1 MTYRKKNIFNKHSI
15 TKKCAWS
22 LILEAK
28 QVISD
33 ANILTKSI
41 SISKLINNNLYKYS
55 YSLEKNKVIRKNFNL
70 DAELQNLF
78 DLYMPIIF
86 NGKNNPY
93 LIAHIA
99 QTLDGYIATKSG
111 ESKYISSPNNLEHIH
126 MLRAISDVI
135 IVGTN
140 TVKLDNPMLTTR
152 LVKGL
157 SPMRL
162 ILDKGNVLKNNYNVF
177 SNRDGNGYKI
187 ISDKIKNYS
196 NNVFI
201 LPLYK
206 NKFDLNDIISLL
218 RKLNKKIIYIEG
230 GGSTV
235 SNFYNNKLL
244 NKMHLCI
251 SPIIIGQGHSSFI
264 LPKIKSLKNIKDNKI
279 KYFKMGEDILCDIDL
294 SIS

>member
-1 MTYRKKNIFNKHSI
+1 MTYHKKNIFNKYSI
-15 TKKCAWS
+15 TKKSVWS

-28 QVISD
+28 KVTED
-33 ANILTKSI
+33 KTILAKSI
-41 SISKLINNNLYKYS
+41 SISKSIRNILYKYS
-55 YSLEKNKVIRKNFNL
+55 YNIEKNKIISKNFSL
-70 DAELQNLF
+70 DSELQNLF

-86 NGKNNPY
+86 NRENNPY

-111 ESKYISSPNNLEHIH
+111 ESKYISSAQNLEHIH

-140 TVKLDNPMLTTR
+140 TVRLDNPMLTTR
-152 LVKGL
+152 LVKGF

-162 ILDKGNVLKNNYNVF
+162 ILDKKNVLNSNYYVF
-177 SNRDGNGYKI
+177 SNSDGNGYKI
-187 ISDKIKNYS
+187 ISDKIKHS
-196 NNVFI
+196 NGNTFT
-201 LPLYK
+201 LPLHK
-206 NKFDLNDIISLL
+206 NKFDLNDIIYLIK
-218 RKLNKKIIYIEG
+218 KLNKKIVYIEG

-244 NKMHLCI
+244 HKIHLCI
-251 SPIIIGQGHSSFI
+251 SPIMIGEGRSSFI
-264 LPKIKSLKNIKDNKI
+264 LPKIKSLKNIKDNKV

-294 SIS
+294 SGF

>member
-1 MTYRKKNIFNKHSI
+1 MTYHKKNIFNKHSI

-28 QVISD
+28 KIAENKNIS
-33 ANILTKSI
+33 TKSI
-41 SISKLINNNLYKYS
+41 SISKSIRNILYKYS
-55 YSLEKNKVIRKNFNL
+55 YDIKRKKIISKNFNL
-70 DAELQNLF
+70 DLELKDLF

-86 NGKNNPY
+86 NGTNNLY

-111 ESKYISSPNNLEHIH
+111 ESKYISSSRNLEHIH

-140 TVKLDNPMLTTR
+140 TVQSDNPMLTTR
-152 LVKGL
+152 LVKGC

-162 ILDKGNVLKNNYNVF
+162 IFDKKNILNNTYNVF
-177 SNRDGNGYKI
+177 SNIDDNGYKI
-187 ISDKIKNYS
+187 ISDKIKKY
-196 NNVFI
+196 NVNTFT
-201 LPLYK
+201 LPLHK
-206 NKFDLNDIISLL
+206 NKFYLNDIIHLL
-218 RKLNKKIIYIEG
+218 KKLNKKIIYIEG
-230 GGSTV
+230 GGSTI

-244 NKMHLCI
+244 NKIHLCI
-251 SPIIIGQGHSSFI
+251 SPVIIGQGRNSFI

-279 KYFKMGEDILCDIDL
+279 KYFKMGKDILCDIDL

>member
-1 MTYRKKNIFNKHSI
+1 MTYHKKNIFNKHSI

-28 QVISD
+28 KIAENKNIS
-33 ANILTKSI
+33 TKSI
-41 SISKLINNNLYKYS
+41 SISKSIRNILYKYS
-55 YSLEKNKVIRKNFNL
+55 YDIERKKIISKNFNL
-70 DAELQNLF
+70 DLELKDLF

-86 NGKNNPY
+86 NGTNNLY

-111 ESKYISSPNNLEHIH
+111 ESKYISSSRNLEHIH

-140 TVKLDNPMLTTR
+140 TVQSDNPILTTR
-152 LVKGL
+152 LVKGC

-162 ILDKGNVLKNNYNVF
+162 ILDKKNILNNTYNVF
-177 SNRDGNGYKI
+177 SNIDDNGYKI
-187 ISDKIKNYS
+187 ISDKIKKY
-196 NNVFI
+196 NVNTFT
-201 LPLYK
+201 LPLHK
-206 NKFDLNDIISLL
+206 NKFDLSDIIYLL
-218 RKLNKKIIYIEG
+218 KKLNKKIIYIEG
-230 GGSTV
+230 GGSTI
-235 SNFYNNKLL
+235 SNFYNKKLL
-244 NKMHLCI
+244 NKIHLCI
-251 SPIIIGQGHSSFI
+251 SPVIIGQGRNSFI

-279 KYFKMGEDILCDIDL
+279 KYFKMGKDILCDIDL

>member
-1 MTYRKKNIFNKHSI
+1 MTYRKKNIFNKYSI
-15 TKKCAWS
+15 TKKSVWS

-28 QVISD
+28 KVISNT
-33 ANILTKSI
+33 NILTKSI
-41 SISKLINNNLYKYS
+41 SISKLINNNFYKYS
-55 YSLEKNKVIRKNFNL
+55 YNIEKNKIIRKNFDL
-70 DAELQNLF
+70 DSELQNMF

-86 NGKNNPY
+86 NGVNNTY

-111 ESKYISSPNNLEHIH
+111 ESKYISSPQNLEHIH
-126 MLRAISDVI
+126 MLRAISDII

-162 ILDKGNVLKNNYNVF
+162 ILDKKNTLKNNYNVF
-177 SNRDGNGYKI
+177 SNKDGNGYKI
-187 ISDKIKNYS
+187 ISEKIKNYN
-196 NNVFI
+196 NNVFA
-201 LPLYK
+201 LPIYK
-206 NKFDLNDIISLL
+206 NKFNLNDIISLL
-218 RKLNKKIIYIEG
+218 KKLNKRIVYIEG

-244 NKMHLCI
+244 NKIHLCI
-251 SPIIIGQGHSSFI
+251 SPIIIGQGRNSFI

-294 SIS
+294 PIS

>member
-28 QVISD
+28 KAISTT
-33 ANILTKSI
+33 NILTQSI
-41 SISKLINNNLYKYS
+41 SISKLIKNNIYKYS
-55 YSLEKNKVIRKNFNL
+55 YNIEKKKITRKNFNL
-70 DAELQNLF
+70 DSELQNIF

-86 NGKNNPY
+86 NRGNAPY

-111 ESKYISSPNNLEHIH
+111 ESKYISSPQNLEHIH
-126 MLRAISDVI
+126 MLRAISDII

-162 ILDKGNVLKNNYNVF
+162 ILDKKNTLKNNYNVF
-177 SNRDGNGYKI
+177 SNKDGNGYKV
-187 ISDKIKNYS
+187 ISDKIKNS
-196 NNVFI
+196 NNNVFA

-206 NKFDLNDIISLL
+206 NKFNLNDIISLL
-218 RKLNKKIIYIEG
+218 KKLNKRIIYIEG

-244 NKMHLCI
+244 NKIHLCI
-251 SPIIIGQGHSSFI
+251 SPIIIGQGRNSFI

-294 SIS
+294 PIS

>member
-1 MTYRKKNIFNKHSI
+1 MTYRKKNIFNKDSI

-28 QVISD
+28 KAMKDKDV
-33 ANILTKSI
+33 LVKSI
-41 SISKLINNNLYKYS
+41 SVSKSIRNILYKYS
-55 YSLEKNKVIRKNFNL
+55 YNIEKKKITSKNFNL
-70 DAELQNLF
+70 DSELQNLF

-86 NGKNNPY
+86 NGGNNPY

-111 ESKYISSPNNLEHIH
+111 ESKYISSPQNLEHIH

-135 IVGTN
+135 IVGTH

-162 ILDKGNVLKNNYNVF
+162 IFDKKNMLNNNYNVF
-177 SNRDGNGYKI
+177 SNSDDNGYKI
-187 ISDKIKNYS
+187 ISDKIKNY
-196 NNVFI
+196 NNNIFT
-201 LPLYK
+201 LPLHR
-206 NKFDLNDIISLL
+206 NKFNLNDIIYLL
-218 RKLNKKIIYIEG
+218 KKLNKKIVYIEG
-230 GGSTV
+230 GGSTM
-235 SNFYNNKLL
+235 SDFYNNKLL
-244 NKMHLCI
+244 HKIHLCI
-251 SPIIIGQGHSSFI
+251 SPIIIGQGRSSFV

-279 KYFKMGEDILCDIDL
+279 KYFKMGKDILCDISL

>member
-28 QVISD
+28 KVIGNT
-33 ANILTKSI
+33 NILTKSI
-41 SISKLINNNLYKYS
+41 SISKLINNNFYKYS
-55 YSLEKNKVIRKNFNL
+55 YNIEKKKIIRKNFNL
-70 DAELQNLF
+70 DSELQNMF

-86 NGKNNPY
+86 NGVNNTY

-111 ESKYISSPNNLEHIH
+111 ESKYISSPQNLEHIH
-126 MLRAISDVI
+126 MLRAISDII

-140 TVKLDNPMLTTR
+140 TVRLDNPMLTTR
-152 LVKGL
+152 LVKGS

-162 ILDKGNVLKNNYNVF
+162 ILDKKNTLKNNYNVF
-177 SNRDGNGYKI
+177 SNKDGNGYKI
-187 ISDKIKNYS
+187 ISEKIKNYN
-196 NNVFI
+196 NNVFT

-218 RKLNKKIIYIEG
+218 KKLNKRIVYIEG

-244 NKMHLCI
+244 NKIHLCI
-251 SPIIIGQGHSSFI
+251 SPIIIGQGRNSFI

-294 SIS
+294 PIS

>member
-1 MTYRKKNIFNKHSI
+1 MTYRKKNIFNKDSI

-28 QVISD
+28 KAMKNKDVLVKSILVSKSIR
-33 ANILTKSI
+33 NIL
-41 SISKLINNNLYKYS
+41 YKFS
-55 YSLEKNKVIRKNFNL
+55 YNIEKKKITSKNFNL
-70 DAELQNLF
+70 DSELQNLF

-86 NGKNNPY
+86 NEEDSPY

-111 ESKYISSPNNLEHIH
+111 ESKYISSPQNLEHIH

-135 IVGTN
+135 IVGTH

-162 ILDKGNVLKNNYNVF
+162 ILDKKNILNNNYNVF
-177 SNRDGNGYKI
+177 SNNDDNGYKI
-187 ISDKIKNYS
+187 ISDKIKNY
-196 NNVFI
+196 NNNIFT
-201 LPLYK
+201 LPLHG
-206 NKFDLNDIISLL
+206 NKFNLNDIIYLL
-218 RKLNKKIIYIEG
+218 KKLNKKIVYIEG
-230 GGSTV
+230 GGSTI
-235 SNFYNNKLL
+235 SDFYNNKLL
-244 NKMHLCI
+244 HKIHLCI
-251 SPIIIGQGHSSFI
+251 SPIIIGQGRSSFV

-279 KYFKMGEDILCDIDL
+279 KYFKMGKDILCDINL